1 MYIIMEENKDL
12 KEDLN
17 RVNNISY
24 DQKIKD
30 MNQENQELKKRNGYL
45 LIQNDELEKKYKDLQ
60 DNMKSIQLGMLPTN
74 QKPKMER
81 PQTAAGAF
89 GRKKEDM
96 FMLDEGDLEE
106 LAINAQSEF
115 DKELNELLLKNQS
128 RLNDLH
134 QEMRDVSKISG
145 EATVSI
151 RKLNNPV

>member
-1 MYIIMEENKDL
+1 
-12 KEDLN
+12 
-17 RVNNISY
+17 
-24 DQKIKD
+24 
-30 MNQENQELKKRNGYL
+30 
-45 LIQNDELEKKYKDLQ
+45 
-60 DNMKSIQLGMLPTN
+60 MLPTN